1 MHWHSSRGV
10 SDLKVLLDE
19 DRQFMKSFMQLVERK
34 ADRLQRYH
42 PALLDFVQTSRVQR
56 DDVDSHQY
64 RCR

>member
-10 SDLKVLLDE
+10 GDLKVLLDE

-42 PALLDFVQTSRVQR
+42 PALLDCRVQR